1 MHQRAAGSGVTRTP
15 VQDLALPPRRIGS
28 TGRSLRPVERATRHN
43 EGCFRANTMC
53 SRNKVTLK
61 GLSDADESSNHDRH
75 FAICSAD
82 VTKAELDPDEGLY
95 DPVTVCYWR
104 AHTDSDGRVTDS
116 RTIRK
121 VKNLIPPLRRQC
133 SL

>member
-1 MHQRAAGSGVTRTP
+1 MHCAA
-15 VQDLALPPRRIGS
+15 RRRFFRVRKVYS
-28 TGRSLRPVERATRHN
+28 KN
-43 EGCFRANTMC
+43 E
-53 SRNKVTLK
+53 VTLK

-75 FAICSAD
+75 FAICCAD

-121 VKNLIPPLRRQC
+121 VKDPMRSLR
-133 SL
+133 